1 MHWWAEFELGIHFSV
16 TSTYY
21 NLIIFASAVFIIA
34 IMLMKGARVNKQ
46 KLTHEFYME
55 KISEEKQK
63 QAEKRAKEQQ
73 KAAAAAKME
82 TNIWKWCT
90 CW

>member
-73 KAAAAAKME
+73 KV
-82 TNIWKWCT
+82 
-90 CW
+90 

>member
-82 TNIWKWCT
+82 TNI
-90 CW
+90 